1 MRKIIIIASLFL
13 FQCSNPERSHHFDLT
28 ALKKIEQLTS
38 IQPPPPAISLARV
51 YVIGMDDSISES
63 NFVSLRNMYNS
74 SYKNEYPT
82 FHKFLFDVLNQKIR
96 IDMKSPQAY
105 LYYSQIFFVDAGITR
120 LYTEKGIKGLMDK
133 YCIDSN
139 GLYTLNRENLSPNE
153 INSISYYFF
162 LNQYI
167 RADDDYKAT
176 INFKK
181 LTSVLS

>member
-1 MRKIIIIASLFL
+1 MRKTIIIVSLFL
-13 FQCSNPERSHHFDLT
+13 VQCSNPDSSHHFDL
-28 ALKKIEQLTS
+28 AVLKKIEQLTS
-38 IQPPPPAISLARV
+38 IQPPPPAISFTRV

-63 NFVSLRNMYNS
+63 NFVSLRNMYYS

-82 FHKFLFDVLNQKIR
+82 FYRFLFDVLNQKIR
-96 IDMKSPQAY
+96 IDTKSPQAY
-105 LYYSQIFFVDAGITR
+105 LYYSQTFFIDAGITR
-120 LYTEKGIKGLMDK
+120 FYKENGIKGLVDK

-139 GLYTLNRENLSPNE
+139 GLYTLIRENLSQNE
-153 INSISYYFF
+153 INSISYYLF